1 MNEFDKYPEVVTQ
14 VQDIVKDGGLNVLFN
29 SAGISPRSS
38 FLGLKALKAKELMD
52 VFAVNC
58 VAPLM
63 LTKAFVPLLKKA
75 SDANKTAAIGSQRAL
90 VVNMSKLIKDL
101 ISVWYSCHT
110 KISIFRLNS
119 RLDRI
124 QQRRFSLSLSCNEIG
139 LKRCN
144 KIFEY

>member
-1 MNEFDKYPEVVTQ
+1 MNEFDKYPEVVSQ
-14 VQDIVKDGGLNVLFN
+14 VQGVVKEGGLNVLFN

-75 SDANKTAAIGSQRAL
+75 SDANKAAALGSQRAL
-90 VVNMSKLIKDL
+90 VVNMSKLISYL
-101 ISVWYSCHT
+101 VSV
-110 KISIFRLNS
+110 
-119 RLDRI
+119 
-124 QQRRFSLSLSCNEIG
+124 LSYQT
-139 LKRCN
+139 
-144 KIFEY
+144 FHF